1 MGFSRQEYWS
11 GLPFPSPGDLSR
23 PRDRTRVSHIVGR
36 CSTVW
41 ATREV
46 HKRVKHLLYDNLIKA
61 LSNRST
67 DRDFSPCTTISNT
80 NTYNMDKE
88 TNAVNN
94 SIPYG
99 DTCRDYVNAVWA
111 RSWDKWLKR
120 IIMWILPAACRG
132 EHSYYA
138 RLVRWLCMAVRA
150 LNDAFELWY
159 WRRLLRVSW
168 TAGK

>member
-1 MGFSRQEYWS
+1 MFAVLLGINKPTSGTTRCHKQSACVCAKSLSRVQFFTTPWTIAYQAPPSMGFSRQEYWS

-99 DTCRDYVNAVWA
+99 DTW
-111 RSWDKWLKR
+111 
-120 IIMWILPAACRG
+120 
-132 EHSYYA
+132 
-138 RLVRWLCMAVRA
+138 RLCECCMGQV
-150 LNDAFELWY
+150 L
-159 WRRLLRVSW
+159 
-168 TAGK
+168 G